1 MTEWADY
8 QFPDKTIL
16 VVEDIDTSIKFFD
29 AALRK
34 SQATILWAYNGEEA
48 IKILDENIDNIDLV
62 LLDLNL
68 PGVNGFDVLRYLRDF
83 NKELPVIVQTAYL
96 FSGERKTSLSMG
108 ANGFI
113 SKPVQLNNLLSNVA
127 RFLDPEISL
136 N

>member
-1 MTEWADY
+1 MIDWADF

-34 SQATILWAYNGEEA
+34 SKANILWASNGEEA
-48 IKILDENIDNIDLV
+48 IEKLNEHRKIIDLV

-68 PGVNGFDVLRYLRDF
+68 PKVNGFEVLKHLRNVDE
-83 NKELPVIVQTAYL
+83 ELPVIVQTAYL
-96 FSGERKTSLSMG
+96 FSGERKTSFSMG

-113 SKPVQLNNLLSNVA
+113 SKPIQLNDLLISIA
-127 RFLDPEISL
+127 RFLDPEMAY
-136 N
+136 

>member
-1 MTEWADY
+1 MMEWADY
-8 QFPDKTIL
+8 QFSDKTIL

-34 SQATILWAYNGEEA
+34 SQANILWAKNGEEA
-48 IKILDENIDNIDLV
+48 INILNEKAKGIDLV

-68 PGVNGFDVLRYLRDF
+68 PGINGFDVLKHLR
-83 NKELPVIVQTAYL
+83 KIEPELPVIVQTAYL

-113 SKPVQLNNLLSNVA
+113 SKPVQLNDLLSNIA
-127 RFLDPEISL
+127 KFLSPEVIC
-136 N
+136 